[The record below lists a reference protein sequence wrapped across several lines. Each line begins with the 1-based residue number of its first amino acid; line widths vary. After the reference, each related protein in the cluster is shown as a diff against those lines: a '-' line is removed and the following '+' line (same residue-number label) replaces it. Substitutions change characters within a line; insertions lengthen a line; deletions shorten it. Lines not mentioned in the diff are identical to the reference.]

1 MFWWNPLEFC
11 DPDIGKVQTLAK
23 RRTVPSPGSHQ
34 NTFRAPDTLGLASWL
49 LTRIV
54 IEYIKC
60 VFCAV
65 VPAARHIA
73 SLGVHNLNN
82 VEVQLHNRFVAV

>member
-1 MFWWNPLEFC
+1 MFWWHPLEFC

-34 NTFRAPDTLGLASWL
+34 NTFRAPDTLELASWL

-73 SLGVHNLNN
+73 SQELHNLNN
-82 VEVQLHNRFVAV
+82 AKVQLRGRFVAV